1 MYYIRPIQITDISKN
16 KGYAYL
22 LIEQTIL
29 VWLQEKCDIQKDF
42 GIDEMV
48 RKISDSKNSYRIKVV
63 MAESTLPI
71 SLNNNF

>member
-1 MYYIRPIQITDISKN
+1 MYYIRPVQITDISKN

-48 RKISDSKNSYRIKVV
+48 RKISDSKK
-63 MAESTLPI
+63 
-71 SLNNNF
+71 

>member
-1 MYYIRPIQITDISKN
+1 MYYIRPVQITDIWKN

-22 LIEQTIL
+22 LIKQTIL

>member
-71 SLNNNF
+71 SLNNHS